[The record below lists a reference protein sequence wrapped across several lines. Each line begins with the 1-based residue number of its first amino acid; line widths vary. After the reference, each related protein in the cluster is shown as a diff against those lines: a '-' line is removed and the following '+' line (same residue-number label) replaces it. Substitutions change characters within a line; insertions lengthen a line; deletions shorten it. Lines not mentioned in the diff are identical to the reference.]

1 MAPTTPTSTA
11 EIAFSKWLLLDYT
24 IAYKQKFISAS
35 GFFLKALGKHFQ
47 CNQQKVSK
55 SGHANNKQINR
66 IFLHCSLV

>member
-55 SGHANNKQINR
+55 
-66 IFLHCSLV
+66 